1 MDAATIQAV
10 AALGAVMVAAAGLL
24 AGFVYWLHRE
34 LKQDLLSEIHRVE
47 SKSDRNI
54 EDLREEMR
62 RNNEELREEVRRNN
76 EELREEVR
84 RGFEEQA
91 AQMRRNHAV
100 LLSALNGHTHNSD
113 TGAAVFHELPA
124 PSDDD

>member
-47 SKSDRNI
+47 AKSDRNI
-54 EDLREEMR
+54 EVLREEMR
-62 RNNEELREEVRRNN
+62 RNNEELREELRRNN
-76 EELREEVR
+76 EEMR

-91 AQMRRNHAV
+91 AQMRRDHAV
-100 LLSALNGHTHNSD
+100 LLSALNGHTHDSD

-124 PSDDD
+124 PADDD

>member
-34 LKQDLLSEIHRVE
+34 LKQDLLSEIHRVD

-54 EDLREEMR
+54 DNLREELR
-62 RNNEELREEVRRNN
+62 RNNEELREE
-76 EELREEVR
+76 LR

-91 AQMRRNHAV
+91 AQMRRDHAV
-100 LLSALNGHTHNSD
+100 LLSALNGHTHDSD

-124 PSDDD
+124 PADDD